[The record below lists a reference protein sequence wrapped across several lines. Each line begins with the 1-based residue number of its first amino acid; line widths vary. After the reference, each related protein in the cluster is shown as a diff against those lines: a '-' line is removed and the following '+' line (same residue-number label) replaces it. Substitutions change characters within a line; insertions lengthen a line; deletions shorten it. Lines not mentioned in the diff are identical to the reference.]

1 MSVRHIKDYY
11 DEVANQYIELREEL
25 KEFSSLAEQ
34 NMFEPERIEKIKE
47 SIQPLMRNYEVL
59 SYIMYL
65 LNMPNRS
72 SKEKGYEQRNKK
84 LLAQIKPENTKD
96 GVISQN
102 SKVINDFKENNGLNS
117 YKCR

>member
-1 MSVRHIKDYY
+1 MSVKHIKDYY
-11 DEVANQYIELREEL
+11 NEVANQYIELREEL
-25 KEFSSLAEQ
+25 KDFSSLAEQ

-72 SKEKGYEQRNKK
+72 NKEKGYEQRNKK
-84 LLAQIKPENTKD
+84 LLSQIKPENTKK
-96 GVISQN
+96 GILSQN
-102 SKVINDFKENNGLNS
+102 SEVLDNFRENNGLND